1 MQPRSL
7 PVNPIHHAPFATQ
20 NHRKEGKRRFFE
32 EEKGRKEEKRR
43 REKKEGRREERT
55 LASLSR
61 LGLFSEE
68 STVKK

>member
-32 EEKGRKEEKRR
+32 EERR
-43 REKKEGRREERT
+43 RERKEGRKKKKRKEGRKKRGKNP
-55 LASLSR
+55 SLLISSW
-61 LGLFSEE
+61 L
-68 STVKK
+68 V